1 MCVWGCTCIYT
12 HIHTSVYTGTYTYTH
27 VYTCTHGVGVYVY
40 THIYSDTDTRIH
52 TYTHMRANTQRH
64 IHTHMHSRTHT
75 SVPPPFVEGTN
86 LSQLRNVVA
95 LTAGRSPCLTQ
106 SQSVCGE
113 QLARLH
119 ALLSPKAWSPSACRG
134 SRTGTRGVHRP
145 LGPCVGSAG
154 QPEKSAQEGL
164 PVQTL
169 TRAHACLVGTVC
181 P

>member
-1 MCVWGCTCIYT
+1 MRVHAYT
-12 HIHTSVYTGTYTYTH
+12 HIHIHRH
-27 VYTCTHGVGVYVY
+27 VHIHTCIHTAYTCTRGVGVYVY

-52 TYTHMRANTQRH
+52 TYTHICANTQRH
-64 IHTHMHSRTHT
+64 THMHSHTHT
-75 SVPPPFVEGTN
+75 SVPPPFAEGTN
-86 LSQLRNVVA
+86 LSQLRNIVA
-95 LTAGRSPCLTQ
+95 VTAGRSPCLTQ

-113 QLARLH
+113 QLARLR

-154 QPEKSAQEGL
+154 QPEKSAWAGL

-169 TRAHACLVGTVC
+169 TRAHACLVGSMC

>member
-1 MCVWGCTCIYT
+1 MYT
-12 HIHTSVYTGTYTYTH
+12 HTYTQIQTH
-27 VYTCTHGVGVYVY
+27 VYTH
-40 THIYSDTDTRIH
+40 THIYVQTHRDT
-52 TYTHMRANTQRH
+52 
-64 IHTHMHSRTHT
+64 HTHMHSHTHT
-75 SVPPPFVEGTN
+75 SIPPPFAEGTN
-86 LSQLRNVVA
+86 LSQLRNIVA
-95 LTAGRSPCLTQ
+95 VTAGRSPCLTQ

-113 QLARLH
+113 QLARLR

-154 QPEKSAQEGL
+154 QPEKSAWAGL

-169 TRAHACLVGTVC
+169 TRAHACLVGSMC

>member
-1 MCVWGCTCIYT
+1 M
-12 HIHTSVYTGTYTYTH
+12 YTYTH
-27 VYTCTHGVGVYVY
+27 VYTRHTHARVGWVYMY

-52 TYTHMRANTQRH
+52 TYIYVQTL
-64 IHTHMHSRTHT
+64 
-75 SVPPPFVEGTN
+75 PPPFAEGTN
-86 LSQLRNVVA
+86 LSQLRNIVA
-95 LTAGRSPCLTQ
+95 VTAGRSPCLTQ

-113 QLARLH
+113 QLARLR

-154 QPEKSAQEGL
+154 QPEKSAWAGL

-169 TRAHACLVGTVC
+169 TRAHACLVGSMC